1 MQSLDELR
9 RMIRRVETRRP
20 PRPAAPPAHEVLGG
34 ELVETG
40 AGPLLVV
47 RREYPLTHTHGREP
61 LGPAFAAPLDL
72 LSAVA
77 RAETPAGNSRGL
89 LFLDTETTGL
99 AGGTGTY
106 TFLVGVGRLDGDR
119 FIVEQYFM
127 RDFDEEPAL
136 LAALVPLLRLAR
148 GAAARGGLPPQ
159 PPRRP
164 LTRRAPR
171 LVRPRP
177 RDARPPGGRGPRR
190 ARPSLGTGGSRAGTR
205 VLPGRARRRPRGPH
219 RPPGALA
226 PGALGEARRPVGPG
240 VRALGGRRTSRRV
253 RSGALGG
260 AREVSRASPAGPP
273 HGTHDRLAGARA
285 RRPRGRAAR
294 SDRRLRAPA
303 VAPGAPS
310 SEARR
315 QDTGVIGGCPSRTA
329 TQLRTARVAI
339 AMRVSRE
346 ALAMCGAST
355 TFWSGTR
362 SGWIFGSSS
371 KTSRPAPAIQPS
383 RRARASTA
391 SSTMGPR
398 AAFTRTAD
406 FRIRRSVRSPMRCRV
421 SGVRLVWSVT
431 KSASRRSVSRSVAV
445 AESSRS
451 TAASARTA
459 SW

>member
-1 MQSLDELR
+1 MQSLDELL
-9 RMIRRVETRRP
+9 RMIQLVETRPPGLPPGGGGGSRIVTGRALAPPPPGAALRPRAPPLAPSPPP
-20 PRPAAPPAHEVLGG
+20 PRPPPA
-34 ELVETG
+34 
-40 AGPLLVV
+40 GPP
-47 RREYPLTHTHGREP
+47 RFR
-61 LGPAFAAPLDL
+61 APLRRLPARD
-72 LSAVA
+72 A
-77 RAETPAGNSRGL
+77 RARGPRARAR
-89 LFLDTETTGL
+89 GRR
-99 AGGTGTY
+99 
-106 TFLVGVGRLDGDR
+106 VGRPDPG
-119 FIVEQYFM
+119 
-127 RDFDEEPAL
+127 A
-136 LAALVPLLRLAR
+136 LLRLPPLAPG
-148 GAAARGGLPPQ
+148 GAARAGVRPQ

-273 HGTHDRLAGARA
+273 HGARDRLAGARA
-285 RRPRGRAAR
+285 RPPRGRAAR
-294 SDRRLRAPA
+294 RDRPLCAPA

-315 QDTGVIGGCPSRTA
+315 QDTGGIGGRPSRTA
-329 TQLRTARVAI
+329 PRLRTARVVI
-339 AMRVSRE
+339 TMRGWPGTV
-346 ALAMCGAST
+346 ALGGAST

>member
-9 RMIRRVETRRP
+9 RVIRRIETRRP

-34 ELVETG
+34 ELVETD
-40 AGPLLVV
+40 AGPLLFV
-47 RREYPLTHTHGREP
+47 RREYPLTHIHGREP
-61 LGPAFAAPLDL
+61 LGPAFTAPPDL

-77 RAETPAGNSRGL
+77 RAETPPGARAGVPRAGARGRR
-89 LFLDTETTGL
+89 
-99 AGGTGTY
+99 AGRPDPG
-106 TFLVGVGRLDGDR
+106 
-119 FIVEQYFM
+119 
-127 RDFDEEPAL
+127 A
-136 LAALVPLLRLAR
+136 LLRLPPLAPG
-148 GAAARGGLPPQ
+148 GAAGAGVRPQ
-159 PPRRP
+159 PPRRS

-177 RDARPPGGRGPRR
+177 RDTRPPGGRGPRG

-240 VRALGGRRTSRRV
+240 VRALGGRRTSQRV

-273 HGTHDRLAGARA
+273 HGARDRLAGARA

-339 AMRVSRE
+339 ATRVSRE
-346 ALAMCGAST
+346 ALAMCGASAT
-355 TFWSGTR
+355 CWSGTR
-362 SGWIFGSSS
+362 SGWIFGSLS

-406 FRIRRSVRSPMRCRV
+406 FRIRRSVRSPMRWRV

-431 KSASRRSVSRSVAV
+431 KSASCRSVSRSVAV

>member
-136 LAALVPLLRLAR
+136 LAALVPLLEQ
-148 GAAARGGLPPQ
+148 AAGVVTFNGSAFDLP
-159 PPRRP
+159 
-164 LTRRAPR
+164 LLETRF
-171 LVRPRP
+171 
-177 RDARPPGGRGPRR
+177 
-190 ARPSLGTGGSRAGTR
+190 
-205 VLPGRARRRPRGPH
+205 VLARRRWPPRLPH
-219 RPPGALA
+219 LDLLRPARRIFAPRCADCRLTTLEREVLGLEREDDVPGALIPTLYFDFLRSRRAA
-226 PGALGEARRPVGPG
+226 PLARVFDHNRHDVLSLVALLGWFG
-240 VRALGGRRTSRRV
+240 RALATRDH
-253 RSGALGG
+253 L
-260 AREVSRASPAGPP
+260 AS
-273 HGTHDRLAGARA
+273 ARA
-285 RRPRGRAAR
+285 RRPGGRAAR

-371 KTSRPAPAIQPS
+371 KTSRPAPASQPS

-406 FRIRRSVRSPMRCRV
+406 FRIRRSERSPMRCRV

>member
-9 RMIRRVETRRP
+9 RVIRRVETRRP

-61 LGPAFAAPLDL
+61 LGPAFTAPLDL

-77 RAETPAGNSRGL
+77 RAETPAGDSRGL

-106 TFLVGVGRLDGDR
+106 TFRVGVGRAD
-119 FIVEQYFM
+119 
-127 RDFDEEPAL
+127 
-136 LAALVPLLRLAR
+136 
-148 GAAARGGLPPQ
+148 GAARAGVRPQ
-159 PPRRP
+159 PPRRS

-177 RDARPPGGRGPRR
+177 RDARPPGGRGPGG

-219 RPPGALA
+219 RPPGAPA
-226 PGALGEARRPVGPG
+226 PGALGEARRPLGPG
-240 VRALGGRRTSRRV
+240 VRALGGRLTSRRV

-273 HGTHDRLAGARA
+273 HGARDRLASARA
-285 RRPRGRAAR
+285 RRPRGGAAR

-383 RRARASTA
+383 RRARASPA
-391 SSTMGPR
+391 P
-398 AAFTRTAD
+398 
-406 FRIRRSVRSPMRCRV
+406 
-421 SGVRLVWSVT
+421 
-431 KSASRRSVSRSVAV
+431 
-445 AESSRS
+445 
-451 TAASARTA
+451 
-459 SW
+459 